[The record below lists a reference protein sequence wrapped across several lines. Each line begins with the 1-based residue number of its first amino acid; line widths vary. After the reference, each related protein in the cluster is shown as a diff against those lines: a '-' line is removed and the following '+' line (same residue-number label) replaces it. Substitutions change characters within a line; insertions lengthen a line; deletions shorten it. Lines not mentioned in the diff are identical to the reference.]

1 MNMQSK
7 RKKQLSAAVAAVLLA
22 AVVLTGT
29 YAWQSVSQMAKNE
42 ITGESNPGGR
52 LHDDFNGS
60 SKAVYV
66 ENFTD
71 PDDEG
76 VAIYARVRLDEYM
89 EVGTGA
95 GLKTGSADYDAK
107 QAAPLVDGADIND
120 VKTWTTHVPAGI
132 VGNCTNDFHLYWNW
146 DMGGQTVYMPTF
158 DKNKDSLA
166 ADINGTYDGTDA
178 ADDVHYDD
186 YVAYADGD
194 QKTGNAVYDA
204 DDNSV
209 DEGDAAVEGTNITTV
224 EETHTARATQTA
236 TVITMAEWKAQGSPV
251 GPYWVYDVDG
261 WAYWAQAIQPGE
273 ATGLLLDG
281 VNLKRDPGEDWY
293 YAINVVAQFA
303 TSGDWGENNGT
314 GFYDLTQGSAP
325 TDDGLYLLNKAAD
338 LLPAVTGV
346 YLQEGSITSA
356 AACKPLTLHPTVTLR
371 NATGDGAETNVR
383 WSIEPETEAFSE
395 GTFTPTEEMRGQ
407 TYTITATSTY
417 DTSYSAS
424 IDVYVYTVNEEIASI
439 TAGST
444 TTVTIDDIEFYV
456 LVKEEDRALIWAKNP
471 VVERVFGSSTVWR
484 DSPLRTYL
492 NETWLNST
500 TVLKEKAI
508 ETDITTRSAY
518 NASTWITTTDKVFL
532 LSEADVSGTF
542 NSATTTDSRDYTYGS
557 SVIVPDV
564 NMRKSSNHTY
574 MRSPTYTTNWLAV
587 LNGITGAM
595 SRGTCGH
602 TYPSRPALWV
612 DYVN

>member
-1 MNMQSK
+1 MMSNYKK
-7 RKKQLSAAVAAVLLA
+7 RVSAVVAAALTV

-29 YAWQSVSQMAKNE
+29 FAWQSVSQMAKNE

-52 LHDDFNGS
+52 LHDDFNGQN
-60 SKAVYV
+60 KDVYV

-71 PDDEG
+71 PDDDG

-107 QAAPLVDGADIND
+107 QAASLVAGADIND
-120 VKTWTTHVPAGI
+120 VKTWTTHVPAGT

-146 DMGGQTVYMPTF
+146 DMGGQTVFMPTF

-209 DEGDAAVEGTNITTV
+209 DEGDAAVEGTNIATV
-224 EETHTARATQTA
+224 EETHTAKATQTA
-236 TVITMAEWKAQGSPV
+236 TVITMAEWKAAGSQP
-251 GPYWVYDVDG
+251 GAYWVYDVDG

-303 TSGDWGENNGT
+303 TSGDWGEKNGT

-346 YLQEGSITSA
+346 YLQEGTVASA

-424 IDVYVYTVNEEIASI
+424 IDIYVYTVNEEIASI

-456 LVKEEDRALIWAKNP
+456 LVKEEDRALIWSKNP

-484 DSPLRTYL
+484 DSPLRTYF
-492 NETWLNST
+492 NGDWLEST
-500 TVLKEKAI
+500 TVLKEKAV

-587 LNGITGAM
+587 LNGTTGAM
-595 SRGTCGH
+595 SRGTCGYV
-602 TYPSRPALWV
+602 YPSRPAMWV
-612 DYVN
+612 DYVS